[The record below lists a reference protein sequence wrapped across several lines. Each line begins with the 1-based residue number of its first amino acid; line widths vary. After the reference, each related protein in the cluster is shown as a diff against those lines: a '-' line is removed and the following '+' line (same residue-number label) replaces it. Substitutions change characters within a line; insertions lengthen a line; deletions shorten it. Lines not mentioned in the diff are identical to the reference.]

1 MRECDDY
8 RVKSTTSTGTIGI
21 VTMKI
26 DPKICFV
33 VSVSDLKDILGA
45 IEITN
50 EQTIVLSMYE
60 SNTAG
65 ILGIHVPLESDVK
78 GTIPLFVLTGRIV
91 CIPNSVESQIR
102 FCDIIEKE
110 MEMLECKPKEDSS

>member
-8 RVKSTTSTGTIGI
+8 RVKSTTTTGTKGI

-78 GTIPLFVLTGRIV
+78 DTIPLFVLPGRIV
-91 CIPNSVESQIR
+91 CIPNSAESQIR